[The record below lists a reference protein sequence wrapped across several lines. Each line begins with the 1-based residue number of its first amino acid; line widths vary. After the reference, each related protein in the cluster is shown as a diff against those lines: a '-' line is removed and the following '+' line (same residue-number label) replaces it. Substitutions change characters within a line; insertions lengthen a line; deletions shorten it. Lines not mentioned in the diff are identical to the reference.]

1 LTPSRWAGT
10 ATRAGGRRTGRH
22 TATRLS
28 IRRANLRHHWNVTND
43 TTPQTPLP
51 PDPERYDEY
60 RNVAARKRGL
70 KQPYIAGGDDPNLPQ
85 QLERERP
92 YVLLLALMVAAIV
105 ALGFVLGIVSAIITG
120 A

>member
-1 LTPSRWAGT
+1 MTAPTPAE
-10 ATRAGGRRTGRH
+10 
-22 TATRLS
+22 
-28 IRRANLRHHWNVTND
+28 
-43 TTPQTPLP
+43 LP
-51 PDPERYDEY
+51 PDPARYDEY

-70 KQPYIAGGDDPNLPQ
+70 AQPYIAGGEDPELPQ

-92 YVLLLALMVAAIV
+92 YLRLLVGMVALIV